1 MLKEKLSQINKRKVL
16 FTFLVII
23 LTYILLL
30 VFLKLLIDKGP
41 SLCIFKLIFKRD
53 CPGCGMTRAFYH
65 MLKLDINSAIKQNN
79 RVIIAYPFIW
89 GTYISYVWKKLNI
102 IERKICH
109 G

>member
-1 MLKEKLSQINKRKVL
+1 
-16 FTFLVII
+16 
-23 LTYILLL
+23 
-30 VFLKLLIDKGP
+30 
-41 SLCIFKLIFKRD
+41 
-53 CPGCGMTRAFYH
+53 MTRAFYH